1 MYGQNPF
8 PDAQA
13 AGRAAHE
20 AQASAVP
27 SSRRRAPTYRTSPR
41 RPQSCHRA
49 PRLCMPTKEE
59 KEAGS
64 DDMATIQTSSQVEGV
79 SASTCSP
86 TSILEPRSY
95 RQRPWSSKL
104 AARQQVGSSCC
115 EPESSTVV
123 EDVSLAQVLEL
134 KIMSIRTHLQ
144 LDSTSES

>member
-1 MYGQNPF
+1 MRLSEVLTEREADG
-8 PDAQA
+8 ASVRLSGA
-13 AGRAAHE
+13 LGRGAHRDE
-20 AQASAVP
+20 
-27 SSRRRAPTYRTSPR
+27 
-41 RPQSCHRA
+41 
-49 PRLCMPTKEE
+49 EE
-59 KEAGS
+59 KRAGP
-64 DDMATIQTSSQVEGV
+64 DDMATIRTSSQVEDV

-123 EDVSLAQVLEL
+123 EVVSLAEVLKL
-134 KIMSIRTHLQ
+134 QCMSMRSYLQ

>member
-1 MYGQNPF
+1 MRLSEVPTEREADG
-8 PDAQA
+8 ASVRLSGA
-13 AGRAAHE
+13 LGRGAHRDE
-20 AQASAVP
+20 
-27 SSRRRAPTYRTSPR
+27 
-41 RPQSCHRA
+41 
-49 PRLCMPTKEE
+49 EE

-64 DDMATIQTSSQVEGV
+64 DDMATIRTSSQVEDV

-86 TSILEPRSY
+86 TLILEPRSY

-123 EDVSLAQVLEL
+123 EDVSLAQVLKL
-134 KIMSIRTHLQ
+134 KIMSARTHLQ